1 MAENMVMVSSSDENH
16 NQVAIDLCSA
26 SPVDRSLSAA
36 AGGST
41 TPRSPGF
48 SMVVVP
54 FIGTFILVF
63 TVLSTVVMDARH
75 GGAETLVGVAAS
87 AGLAVVAV
95 VLSVVHISGSHLNPA
110 VSLAMAALGHLPPAH
125 LLPYAAVQTAA
136 SLAAAFLAKGV
147 YRPARPAV
155 MATVPAAGVG
165 AGEAFVVESKE
176 LVAIA
181 IAAAIM
187 MNALVGGPSTGP
199 SMNPARTIGAAVAT
213 GEYRQIM
220 GMDAAAASVTVPPMQ
235 MQAGDQSNRIAIIIS
250 PRAGS
255 SKILPFE
262 LVNGAANAGSQRHAD
277 PAEST
282 SEAHHH
288 LWNPGDL
295 PKIKPPV
302 PLVKKVGAEFFG
314 TFTLIFT
321 VLSTIIMDEQHKGVE
336 SLLGIATSA
345 GLAVTVLVLSL
356 IHISGCHLN
365 PAVSI
370 AMAVFGHLPPAH
382 LLPYIAAQ
390 ILGSITASFAV
401 KGMYHPVNPGIVT
414 VPKVGTVE
422 AFFLEFV
429 TTFVLLFIITA
440 LATDPNAVKELIA
453 VAVGATIM
461 MNALVAGPS
470 TGASM
475 NPARTLG
482 PAIAT
487 GRYTQI
493 WKMEGHK
500 SGMEAV
506 AVTIPPL
513 HTGESN
519 HRIDSNVSSQCH
531 ADPAELSDETQQQSL
546 WHQGLRKI
554 IPSSVPL
561 LKKVSA
567 EFFGTFILI
576 FTVLSTIIMDEQHK
590 SIETLLGIA
599 TSAGLAVTV
608 LVLSLIHI
616 SGCHLNPAIS
626 IAMAVFGHLPPAHL
640 LPYISSQILGA
651 IAASFAIKGLYHP
664 VNPGIVTVPNVG
676 TVEAF
681 FVEFIITFVLLF
693 IITALATDPNAVKE
707 LIAVA
712 VGATVMMN
720 ILVAGPSTGASMN
733 PARTIGAAIAT
744 GRYTQIWVYLVATPL
759 GAIAGTGAY
768 VAIKL

>member
-1 MAENMVMVSSSDENH
+1 
-16 NQVAIDLCSA
+16 
-26 SPVDRSLSAA
+26 
-36 AGGST
+36 
-41 TPRSPGF
+41 
-48 SMVVVP
+48 
-54 FIGTFILVF
+54 
-63 TVLSTVVMDARH
+63 
-75 GGAETLVGVAAS
+75 
-87 AGLAVVAV
+87 
-95 VLSVVHISGSHLNPA
+95 
-110 VSLAMAALGHLPPAH
+110 
-125 LLPYAAVQTAA
+125 
-136 SLAAAFLAKGV
+136 
-147 YRPARPAV
+147 
-155 MATVPAAGVG
+155 
-165 AGEAFVVESKE
+165 
-176 LVAIA
+176 
-181 IAAAIM
+181 
-187 MNALVGGPSTGP
+187 
-199 SMNPARTIGAAVAT
+199 
-213 GEYRQIM
+213 
-220 GMDAAAASVTVPPMQ
+220 
-235 MQAGDQSNRIAIIIS
+235 
-250 PRAGS
+250 
-255 SKILPFE
+255 
-262 LVNGAANAGSQRHAD
+262 
-277 PAEST
+277 
-282 SEAHHH
+282 
-288 LWNPGDL
+288 
-295 PKIKPPV
+295 
-302 PLVKKVGAEFFG
+302 
-314 TFTLIFT
+314 
-321 VLSTIIMDEQHKGVE
+321 
-336 SLLGIATSA
+336 
-345 GLAVTVLVLSL
+345 
-356 IHISGCHLN
+356 
-365 PAVSI
+365 
-370 AMAVFGHLPPAH
+370 
-382 LLPYIAAQ
+382 
-390 ILGSITASFAV
+390 
-401 KGMYHPVNPGIVT
+401 
-414 VPKVGTVE
+414 
-422 AFFLEFV
+422 
-429 TTFVLLFIITA
+429 
-440 LATDPNAVKELIA
+440 
-453 VAVGATIM
+453 
-461 MNALVAGPS
+461 
-470 TGASM
+470 
-475 NPARTLG
+475 
-482 PAIAT
+482 
-487 GRYTQI
+487 
-493 WKMEGHK
+493 MEGHK

-546 WHQGLRKI
+546 WHLGLRKI

-651 IAASFAIKGLYHP
+651 VAASFAVKGLYHP

-681 FVEFIITFVLLF
+681 FVEFIITFFLLF

>member
-1 MAENMVMVSSSDENH
+1 MEGGKMSS
-16 NQVAIDLCSA
+16 
-26 SPVDRSLSAA
+26 
-36 AGGST
+36 
-41 TPRSPGF
+41 
-48 SMVVVP
+48 
-54 FIGTFILVF
+54 
-63 TVLSTVVMDARH
+63 
-75 GGAETLVGVAAS
+75 
-87 AGLAVVAV
+87 
-95 VLSVVHISGSHLNPA
+95 
-110 VSLAMAALGHLPPAH
+110 
-125 LLPYAAVQTAA
+125 
-136 SLAAAFLAKGV
+136 
-147 YRPARPAV
+147 
-155 MATVPAAGVG
+155 
-165 AGEAFVVESKE
+165 
-176 LVAIA
+176 
-181 IAAAIM
+181 
-187 MNALVGGPSTGP
+187 
-199 SMNPARTIGAAVAT
+199 
-213 GEYRQIM
+213 M
-220 GMDAAAASVTVPPMQ
+220 GMDAASASVTVPPMQ

-282 SEAHHH
+282 PEAHHH
-288 LWNPGDL
+288 LWHPVDL

-370 AMAVFGHLPPAH
+370 AMTVFGHLPPAH

-461 MNALVAGPS
+461 MNALVAGLS

-493 WKMEGHK
+493 W
-500 SGMEAV
+500 
-506 AVTIPPL
+506 
-513 HTGESN
+513 
-519 HRIDSNVSSQCH
+519 
-531 ADPAELSDETQQQSL
+531 
-546 WHQGLRKI
+546 
-554 IPSSVPL
+554 
-561 LKKVSA
+561 
-567 EFFGTFILI
+567 
-576 FTVLSTIIMDEQHK
+576 
-590 SIETLLGIA
+590 
-599 TSAGLAVTV
+599 
-608 LVLSLIHI
+608 
-616 SGCHLNPAIS
+616 
-626 IAMAVFGHLPPAHL
+626 
-640 LPYISSQILGA
+640 
-651 IAASFAIKGLYHP
+651 
-664 VNPGIVTVPNVG
+664 
-676 TVEAF
+676 
-681 FVEFIITFVLLF
+681 
-693 IITALATDPNAVKE
+693 
-707 LIAVA
+707 
-712 VGATVMMN
+712 
-720 ILVAGPSTGASMN
+720 
-733 PARTIGAAIAT
+733 
-744 GRYTQIWVYLVATPL
+744 VYLVATPL
-759 GAIAGTGAY
+759 GAVAGEGFY
-768 VAIKL
+768 FAIKL

>member
-1 MAENMVMVSSSDENH
+1 
-16 NQVAIDLCSA
+16 
-26 SPVDRSLSAA
+26 
-36 AGGST
+36 
-41 TPRSPGF
+41 
-48 SMVVVP
+48 
-54 FIGTFILVF
+54 
-63 TVLSTVVMDARH
+63 
-75 GGAETLVGVAAS
+75 
-87 AGLAVVAV
+87 
-95 VLSVVHISGSHLNPA
+95 
-110 VSLAMAALGHLPPAH
+110 
-125 LLPYAAVQTAA
+125 
-136 SLAAAFLAKGV
+136 
-147 YRPARPAV
+147 
-155 MATVPAAGVG
+155 
-165 AGEAFVVESKE
+165 
-176 LVAIA
+176 
-181 IAAAIM
+181 
-187 MNALVGGPSTGP
+187 
-199 SMNPARTIGAAVAT
+199 
-213 GEYRQIM
+213 
-220 GMDAAAASVTVPPMQ
+220 
-235 MQAGDQSNRIAIIIS
+235 
-250 PRAGS
+250 
-255 SKILPFE
+255 
-262 LVNGAANAGSQRHAD
+262 
-277 PAEST
+277 
-282 SEAHHH
+282 
-288 LWNPGDL
+288 
-295 PKIKPPV
+295 
-302 PLVKKVGAEFFG
+302 
-314 TFTLIFT
+314 
-321 VLSTIIMDEQHKGVE
+321 
-336 SLLGIATSA
+336 
-345 GLAVTVLVLSL
+345 
-356 IHISGCHLN
+356 
-365 PAVSI
+365 
-370 AMAVFGHLPPAH
+370 
-382 LLPYIAAQ
+382 
-390 ILGSITASFAV
+390 
-401 KGMYHPVNPGIVT
+401 
-414 VPKVGTVE
+414 
-422 AFFLEFV
+422 
-429 TTFVLLFIITA
+429 
-440 LATDPNAVKELIA
+440 
-453 VAVGATIM
+453 
-461 MNALVAGPS
+461 
-470 TGASM
+470 
-475 NPARTLG
+475 
-482 PAIAT
+482 
-487 GRYTQI
+487 
-493 WKMEGHK
+493 MEGHK

-651 IAASFAIKGLYHP
+651 VAASFAVKGLYHP